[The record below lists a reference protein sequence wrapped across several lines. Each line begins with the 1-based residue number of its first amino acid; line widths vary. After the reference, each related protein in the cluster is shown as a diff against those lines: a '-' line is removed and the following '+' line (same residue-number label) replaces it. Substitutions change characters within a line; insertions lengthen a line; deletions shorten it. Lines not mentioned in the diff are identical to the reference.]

1 MAIQVSN
8 VFRCFRGLFPSK
20 EIDHL
25 KAPLLRGTQ
34 LANDMPLQCLG
45 FLTFGFFLSFCLCS
59 TAPLPC
65 SFCVCLFFA
74 LRVLCFFNLIPICE
88 PHLHIN
94 PIGGVVRGPLF
105 FCEILQPA
113 AQCDQLALSRFAR
126 VFVFATVLP
135 TAEKVHFP
143 DLNLRPSR
151 FPTVFLLF
159 PGSLPGLGDRA
170 IEGAVAVWNLA
181 GC

>member
-1 MAIQVSN
+1 
-8 VFRCFRGLFPSK
+8 
-20 EIDHL
+20 
-25 KAPLLRGTQ
+25 
-34 LANDMPLQCLG
+34 MPLQCLG

-105 FCEILQPA
+105 FFRYTAARCAVRPA
-113 AQCDQLALSRFAR
+113 GANPVRADFCCRDCTTNSQKCTFFRSDFAVGGARTARRPSSAAR
-126 VFVFATVLP
+126 VRHGVRGTAGFRP
-135 TAEKVHFP
+135 TGKF
-143 DLNLRPSR
+143 RK
-151 FPTVFLLF
+151 F
-159 PGSLPGLGDRA
+159 
-170 IEGAVAVWNLA
+170 
-181 GC
+181 